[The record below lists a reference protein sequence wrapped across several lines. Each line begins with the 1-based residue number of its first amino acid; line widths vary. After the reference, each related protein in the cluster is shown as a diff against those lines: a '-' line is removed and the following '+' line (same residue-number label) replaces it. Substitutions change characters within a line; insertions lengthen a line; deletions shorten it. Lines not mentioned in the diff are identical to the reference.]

1 MALTEL
7 LRAIE
12 ADADAER
19 ALAERTLA
27 EEAQTIIEGARREAL
42 ALRAE
47 LAAAPEAQARTEAER
62 VRALARVHASSA
74 IRSAREAAF
83 ASTLAGVRAR
93 LAGVRETD
101 GYPQL
106 LEALLAESR
115 AALPGARELR
125 VDPRDV
131 GLATPLAEGLS
142 VEATL
147 ATWGGLELAGDDGR
161 TIRNTFEERLGNA
174 ELLLRRRFAHRLAAT
189 PRALMAA
196 EP

>member
-19 ALAERTLA
+19 ALAEGVLA
-27 EEAQTIIEGARREAL
+27 DEAQTIIESARREAL
-42 ALRAE
+42 TLQAE
-47 LAAAPEAQARTEAER
+47 LATAPEAQARTEAER

-83 ASTLAGVRAR
+83 ASTLAGIGAR
-93 LAGVRETD
+93 LAGVRGTD
-101 GYPQL
+101 GYSQL
-106 LEALLAESR
+106 FRALLAESR

-125 VDPRDV
+125 IDPRDV
-131 GLATPLAEGLS
+131 GLATPLAHGLT
-142 VEATL
+142 VNPTL
-147 ATWGGLELAGDDGR
+147 DTWGGIELASDDGR
-161 TIRNTFEERLGNA
+161 TIRNTLEERLANA
-174 ELLLRRRFAHRLAAT
+174 EFLLRRRFAHRLATT
-189 PRALMAA
+189 PDAVTAD